1 MTKPYSLKVTDK
13 NKTSKA
19 GGIIR
24 DILASRRKGS
34 TDSLPATFALF
45 RSMTNI
51 DPELE
56 EATRGPKGDIIWHQA
71 IRNVAKVHQ
80 NPKDNNKLMMSGEM
94 FALVDGGFALPDHVP
109 KGRTVIEF
117 PIEKGFAV
125 PTEKKKTASTKLKPA
140 KRIGPKAVIG
150 NYDAYDPGSLTAS
163 IKAEAHKQAAAIR
176 RTVGNLRDAIRPAVV
191 FEIRNDLEDGNYLFE
206 EFGE

>member
-34 TDSLPATFALF
+34 TDSLPETFAIF

-71 IRNVAKVHQ
+71 IRNVAKVHK

-94 FALVDGGFALPDHVP
+94 FALEDGGFALPEHVP

-117 PIEKGFAV
+117 PISKGIELKTA
-125 PTEKKKTASTKLKPA
+125 PPPKKKKAAK

-150 NYDAYDPGSLTAS
+150 NYDAYEPGSLTAS